1 MCQLSPQAAVI
12 PSFLFPSF
20 LFLSSILS
28 FLFLRCGIR
37 QPIGKRKFKKLSALS
52 SRFLLPGDAPTCPGI
67 VLQQKASVAN
77 CIVVLFRSS
86 WLGSLVQ
93 SPFFF
98 SSFPRRAN
106 QNKTQATLA
115 CPAILRAWCDL
126 RQSWV
131 RCSLSLRFSLSLF
144 PHEQALLV
152 PFLHPRHHF
161 QR

>member
-12 PSFLFPSF
+12 LSFLFPSF

-86 WLGSLVQ
+86 WLVGWFSTE
-93 SPFFF
+93 SFFF
-98 SSFPRRAN
+98 LLFRGG
-106 QNKTQATLA
+106 QIKTRPKQPW
-115 CPAILRAWCDL
+115 PAQPFCVPGVISVSLGSVW
-126 RQSWV
+126 
-131 RCSLSLRFSLSLF
+131 SLSLRFSLSLF

-161 QR
+161 Q